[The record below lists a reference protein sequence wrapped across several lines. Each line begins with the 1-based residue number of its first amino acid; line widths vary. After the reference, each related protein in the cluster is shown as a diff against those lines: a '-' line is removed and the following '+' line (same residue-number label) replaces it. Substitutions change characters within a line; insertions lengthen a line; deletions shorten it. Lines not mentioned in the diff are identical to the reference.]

1 MSVFCSKRLLLLV
14 GFYLVRQI
22 IPNLTEFAA
31 DNSGHQLIVRRMSCR
46 TFYLTSRLKFQL
58 TRGGLLNSV
67 DSTWTQLRRSLW
79 RNPRWSPLRSP
90 SGLNLRQTF
99 YKSPRPGGLVELSP
113 LSLDFKF
120 DPRWTH
126 VESVGVRD
134 GVGGSASFLPWW
146 SLRWGSSLSNRNQV
160 NPPRTH
166 VEPRRTRVHQ
176 LDPPT

>member
-67 DSTWTQLRRSLW
+67 DSTWTQLRRNLW
-79 RNPRWSPLRSP
+79 RNPLWSPP
-90 SGLNLRQTF
+90 ELNLRQTF

-113 LSLDFKF
+113 LAFWTSSLTRVG
-120 DPRWTH
+120 PMWSPL
-126 VESVGVRD
+126 ESVAELVD
-134 GVGGSASFLPWW
+134 
-146 SLRWGSSLSNRNQV
+146 
-160 NPPRTH
+160 PPRFH
-166 VEPRRTRVHQ
+166 PGGVCGGVQ
-176 LDPPT
+176 LGQIGAK